1 LLSIIGCGCGYL
13 YIDQYLNKVLKTV
26 KGEKMDVAN
35 LIFGIIGCVIVLLGE
50 AALVL
55 WFMGEVETV

>member
-1 LLSIIGCGCGYL
+1 MVLFWLSL
-13 YIDQYLNKVLKTV
+13 YRSVSKEGIKNS

-55 WFMGEVETV
+55 WFMGEVETT